1 VARLA
6 LAAAAAVSL
15 AAPEDAAAEKT
26 DVVVLVNGD
35 RITGEIKGMARGKL
49 DYSTDDAGRLSIQWT
64 KLLEVTSP
72 NRFELET
79 SEGKRYFSPLLAPE
93 HGAQGAVRLD
103 DGDTLPI
110 PDVVSIVPVSR
121 GFLARLQAYLDIG
134 TTVARSNSARTLTAA
149 GFVQYRGERLGTS
162 FAFDAYGQD
171 AADST
176 ATNRGSVKLTGDL
189 YSGRWKSQLWGQA
202 EKNDELGLRRRLSL
216 GAGTSY
222 AALRN
227 DSMELSAAAGLI
239 GVQEDYA
246 DSEPAPSLTG
256 LLSVS
261 WDAFRYDSPK
271 LDAEVSLAAYP
282 YLTDPG
288 RVRLEGSLR
297 VKYEVVSDFDIGL
310 SLSDTYDSR
319 PPDPAAASNDYL
331 LTMTIGWSYRR

>member
-6 LAAAAAVSL
+6 LAATAALSL
-15 AAPEDAAAEKT
+15 GAAEATAAEKT

-64 KLLEVTSP
+64 KLRVVTSP
-72 NRFELET
+72 HRFELET
-79 SEGKRYFSPLLAPE
+79 SEGRRYFSPLLAPE

-110 PDVVSIVPVSR
+110 PDVVSIVPLSS
-121 GFLARLQAYLDIG
+121 GFLARIQAYLDLG
-134 TTVARSNSARTLTAA
+134 VTVARSNSARTLTAD
-149 GFVQYRGERLGTS
+149 GFVQYRGERTGTS
-162 FAFDAYGQD
+162 LAFDAYGQD
-171 AADST
+171 AADSA

-189 YSGRWKSQLWGQA
+189 YFGRWTSQLWGQA

-216 GAGTSY
+216 GAGASY
-222 AALRN
+222 SALRN

-246 DSEPAPSLTG
+246 DSAPTPSLTG

-271 LDAEVSLAAYP
+271 LDLVVSLAAYP
-282 YLTDPG
+282 YLTDAG
-288 RVRLEGSLR
+288 RVRVESSLR
-297 VKYEVVSDFDIGL
+297 VKYELVSDFNVGL
-310 SLSDTYDSR
+310 SISDTYDTR